1 MASLLEGVSQFFG
14 FNIKRQ
20 RDGLNQQLP
29 AFAPKPSDDG
39 ASVIAATGGFYGTYV
54 DLDGSVRTEAEL
66 VTKYRDMSLHPEVD
80 SAIEDISSEVIISE
94 DGEKTV
100 KIVLDDIPG
109 INRNTAKAIEEE
121 FETVLNLLEFNTK
134 SYDVFKRWY
143 IDGRLYYHVM
153 VDPLNSVAG
162 IQELRFLD
170 PRQIRKIREVTKQRD
185 KTNPQVQIQK
195 IVNEYYL
202 YTDKNMALG
211 GNKSVISQAAT
222 TGIKIAKDSIVHCTS
237 GITDSE
243 GKMVLGFLHKA
254 IKPLNCLRALEDATI
269 IYRISRAPERRVFYV
284 DVGNLP
290 KIKAEQYIRD
300 MMVKH
305 KNKLVYNAAD
315 GSIRDDRK
323 FMCFALDTKIPLLD
337 GRTLELTELI
347 NEHATGKKNWVYSC
361 DPITGEFVP
370 GPVSWAGITKTN
382 SQVVKVTFDNG
393 KSVICTPDHKFPVW
407 NKGFVEAQYLLGE
420 SIIPGYRRKQIMYNT
435 NSEYEQIYKNNTK
448 TWAYTHREVAQWKEL
463 VGIREEMTHKI
474 EYVNAVKKTIHHKDY
489 NRYNNFPNNL
499 VMMNRHDHM
508 NYHWDMAKYGAGRR
522 INKSEDFTPEWKINI
537 SNAKKGKISWIKT
550 WKITDPDNEIII
562 IENLNEFCRNQ
573 GLNRT
578 NIKGKFGSKK
588 YFAEQLRNHKAVS
601 IEWLKDKIDVG
612 CITVD
617 LDETYHSNH
626 TYLLDAGVYTKNTM
640 IEDYWMPRR
649 EGGKGTEI
657 TTLPAGQNLG
667 VMQDVEYFQKKLYKS
682 LNVPIGRLE
691 PEAMFSLGRGSE
703 ITREEIKFAKFVDR
717 LRLKFSGLFLKILER
732 QLILKGLCSPEEW
745 DLFQSEIK
753 FKYLQDNRYAELKEQ
768 EILLGRM
775 NVLQVMSMFV
785 GRYYSNTW
793 IRKNLLKQADEEI
806 EEIDSEIAKEL
817 TMQQY
822 APSIDSMNPQLD
834 GDQSQGPSQNQRL
847 QEAEIINKIM
857 PLKIARGAKN
867 EE

>member
-323 FMCFALDTKIPLLD
+323 FM
-337 GRTLELTELI
+337 
-347 NEHATGKKNWVYSC
+347 
-361 DPITGEFVP
+361 
-370 GPVSWAGITKTN
+370 
-382 SQVVKVTFDNG
+382 
-393 KSVICTPDHKFPVW
+393 
-407 NKGFVEAQYLLGE
+407 
-420 SIIPGYRRKQIMYNT
+420 
-435 NSEYEQIYKNNTK
+435 
-448 TWAYTHREVAQWKEL
+448 
-463 VGIREEMTHKI
+463 
-474 EYVNAVKKTIHHKDY
+474 
-489 NRYNNFPNNL
+489 
-499 VMMNRHDHM
+499 
-508 NYHWDMAKYGAGRR
+508 
-522 INKSEDFTPEWKINI
+522 
-537 SNAKKGKISWIKT
+537 
-550 WKITDPDNEIII
+550 
-562 IENLNEFCRNQ
+562 
-573 GLNRT
+573 
-578 NIKGKFGSKK
+578 
-588 YFAEQLRNHKAVS
+588 
-601 IEWLKDKIDVG
+601 
-612 CITVD
+612 
-617 LDETYHSNH
+617 
-626 TYLLDAGVYTKNTM
+626 TM

>member
-195 IVNEYYL
+195 FINEYYL

-211 GNKSVISQAAT
+211 ENKSVISQAAT

-323 FMCFALDTKIPLLD
+323 FM
-337 GRTLELTELI
+337 
-347 NEHATGKKNWVYSC
+347 
-361 DPITGEFVP
+361 
-370 GPVSWAGITKTN
+370 
-382 SQVVKVTFDNG
+382 
-393 KSVICTPDHKFPVW
+393 
-407 NKGFVEAQYLLGE
+407 
-420 SIIPGYRRKQIMYNT
+420 
-435 NSEYEQIYKNNTK
+435 
-448 TWAYTHREVAQWKEL
+448 
-463 VGIREEMTHKI
+463 
-474 EYVNAVKKTIHHKDY
+474 
-489 NRYNNFPNNL
+489 
-499 VMMNRHDHM
+499 
-508 NYHWDMAKYGAGRR
+508 
-522 INKSEDFTPEWKINI
+522 
-537 SNAKKGKISWIKT
+537 
-550 WKITDPDNEIII
+550 
-562 IENLNEFCRNQ
+562 
-573 GLNRT
+573 
-578 NIKGKFGSKK
+578 
-588 YFAEQLRNHKAVS
+588 
-601 IEWLKDKIDVG
+601 
-612 CITVD
+612 
-617 LDETYHSNH
+617 
-626 TYLLDAGVYTKNTM
+626 TM

-732 QLILKGLCSPEEW
+732 QLILNGLCSPEEW

-785 GRYYSNTW
+785 GR
-793 IRKNLLKQADEEI
+793 
-806 EEIDSEIAKEL
+806 
-817 TMQQY
+817 
-822 APSIDSMNPQLD
+822 
-834 GDQSQGPSQNQRL
+834 
-847 QEAEIINKIM
+847 
-857 PLKIARGAKN
+857 
-867 EE
+867 